1 MSKTTKTILKT
12 TACVV
17 FIAAVLVAL
26 VYLFCFVLLAMLYGT
41 GWMIWGI

>member
-1 MSKTTKTILKT
+1 MKKTTKTVLKVS
-12 TACVV
+12 ACVA

-26 VYLFCFVLLAMLYGT
+26 VYLFVFVLLAILYGT

>member
-1 MSKTTKTILKT
+1 MSKTTKKILKI
-12 TACVV
+12 TACIV